1 MACDEPWSNGDEKYR
16 KGDRQD
22 NNEKPANIVSRA
34 IQAEGA
40 GETFI
45 FGKLEQPGLHIMESV
60 W

>member
-34 IQAEGA
+34 IQAESA
-40 GETFI
+40 
-45 FGKLEQPGLHIMESV
+45 GKLSFLEN
-60 W
+60 